1 MNPRT
6 LLILA
11 GLVAALAVLPCA
23 APPAAADSTLSS
35 VTIARRAYY
44 PLTQVAAK
52 LGMRCRV
59 SGDTCELIAKDNRKL
74 VFTHDKRKAVING
87 IAVTLDF
94 AAVKRGNQFYIS
106 VSDYSHLL
114 NPLYNKSCLKGKR
127 PRIIVIDPGHGGKDQ
142 GAAGA
147 ASLEKHLALSIS
159 RRLRDQL
166 RKRGYTVYLIRETD
180 VKVELADRAAKAR
193 KLKADIFISI
203 HMNAAK
209 SSQVRGVETYSI
221 TPKGAPSS
229 GDTKASMSYCRGY
242 AMTDNSAALAF
253 SVQSEIIRTLKL
265 TDRGVKRAR
274 FKVLTENTA
283 PSILVECGFISNAA
297 DEALLRNSRH
307 QEKLAEA
314 IANGVDKYA
323 RRLPVK

>member
-1 MNPRT
+1 MTAGLLAALT
-6 LLILA
+6 LL
-11 GLVAALAVLPCA
+11 PCT
-23 APPAAADSTLSS
+23 APKATADSTLSS
-35 VTIARRAYY
+35 VTIEKRAYY
-44 PLTQVAAK
+44 PLRQVAAK
-52 LGMRCRV
+52 LGMRCKYDG
-59 SGDTCELIAKDNRKL
+59 SNCELIAKDNRKL

-106 VSDYSHLL
+106 VSDYNHLL
-114 NPLYNKSCLKGKR
+114 NPLFNKSCLKGKR

-142 GAAGA
+142 GAAGS
-147 ASLEKHLALSIS
+147 ASLEKNLALAIS
-159 RRLRDQL
+159 KRLRDRL
-166 RKRGYTVYLIRETD
+166 RKKGYTVYLTRETD
-180 VKVELADRAAKAR
+180 IKVELAERAAKAR
-193 KLKADIFISI
+193 RLNADLFISI

-229 GDTKASMSYCRGY
+229 SDTKASMPYCRGY

-283 PSILVECGFISNAA
+283 PGILVECGFISNAA
-297 DEALLRNSRH
+297 DEALLRSIRH
-307 QEKLAEA
+307 QERLAEA
-314 IANGVDKYA
+314 IANGIDKYA